1 MTLTLLTLFGT
12 HNRTGGIA
20 MKDARKVPFDDRTQD
35 DPATDRGRRLPA
47 PRGSEPLG
55 NRDEAPPG
63 TPGTGENIDPK
74 TGERFIEGIG
84 GA

>member
-1 MTLTLLTLFGT
+1 MNNERNTEQP
-12 HNRTGGIA
+12 RSRP
-20 MKDARKVPFDDRTQD
+20 DQDRPPQEKTPQEKT
-35 DPATDRGRRLPA
+35 PP
-47 PRGSEPLG
+47 S
-55 NRDEAPPG
+55 NRDEAAPG

>member
-1 MTLTLLTLFGT
+1 MNDER
-12 HNRTGGIA
+12 NREQPRTRP
-20 MKDARKVPFDDRTQD
+20 DQDRPPQEKTPQEKT
-35 DPATDRGRRLPA
+35 PEEKTPPSR
-47 PRGSEPLG
+47 
-55 NRDEAPPG
+55 RDEAAPG

>member
-1 MTLTLLTLFGT
+1 M
-12 HNRTGGIA
+12 NDERNA
-20 MKDARKVPFDDRTQD
+20 EQPRPRPDRD
-35 DPATDRGRRLPA
+35 RLP
-47 PRGSEPLG
+47 PGETGQGKTPPS
-55 NRDEAPPG
+55 NRDEAAPG